1 MDNLFRSNRLLY
13 RAVEDTQE
21 DQDFL
26 HQIQDDIDAF
36 ANSST
41 GVLRPETHKNS
52 KEHADFVA
60 NKTLIGVI
68 ICLAPPPPKEDPQND
83 NNDATEATA
92 KPTPIGSLYLT
103 ALKAD
108 QIQHRHAYISI
119 DIVRAHQKK
128 GYGSEAINWMLDWG
142 FKQAGLHHIGIDAF
156 SYNQGATQLYE
167 RRGFVFEGR
176 KRELLWYNGG
186 WHDWI
191 SYSLLVDEWRELRRQ
206 GKGANDFAV

>member
-1 MDNLFRSNRLLY
+1 M
-13 RAVEDTQE
+13 
-21 DQDFL
+21 
-26 HQIQDDIDAF
+26 HQIQDDVDAF

-41 GVLRPETHKNS
+41 GILRPETHKNS
-52 KEHADFVA
+52 KEHTDFVA

-68 ICLAPPPPKEDPQND
+68 ICLAPPENSKH
-83 NNDATEATA
+83 DATGANA

-128 GYGSEAINWMLDWG
+128 GYGSEAINWVLDWG
-142 FKQAGLHHIGIDAF
+142 FKQAGLHRIGIDAF
-156 SYNQGATQLYE
+156 SYNRGATQLYE
-167 RRGFVFEGR
+167 RLGFVFEGR
-176 KRELLWYNGG
+176 KRELLWYNGA

-191 SYSLLVDEWRELRRQ
+191 SYSLLEDEWRELRGQ
-206 GKGANDFAV
+206 GKGINDFAV